1 VSRKLLPW
9 FCWIGCFLLAA
20 CGENAA
26 FRRWEQAWEQAS
38 KSNYPTA
45 ADEAIPSA
53 EEVRRELEQYRML
66 AESFNEIRISALEKS
81 NRERWNHYASELKA
95 ALANR
100 DHLIEDP
107 AVFDIGGTLGALLQ
121 PGSGVL
127 SERLTRIEKCLA
139 HAPAYYET
147 AKALLQRPD
156 PERTLLAIEK
166 QLQTLRLIR
175 DALPELLETA
185 ALDETSK
192 QSFLEKTYR
201 AKLAVKDYLAFC
213 ESLHFEHSD
222 TTLVRS
228 LMK

>member
-1 VSRKLLPW
+1 M
-9 FCWIGCFLLAA
+9 FFLLLTA
-20 CGENAA
+20 CGEDAA
-26 FRRWEQAWEQAS
+26 FRRWERAWEQAP
-38 KSNYPTA
+38 KGLYPAA
-45 ADEAIPSA
+45 ADEVIPSA
-53 EEVRRELEQYRML
+53 EEVRRELEQYRTL
-66 AESFNEIRISALEKS
+66 AESFNEIRLSALEKS
-81 NRERWNHYASELKA
+81 NQERWNHYAAELKA

-121 PGSGVL
+121 PDSGAL
-127 SERLTRIEKCLA
+127 DEHLPRIEKCLA

-147 AKALLQRPD
+147 AKALLRRPD

-166 QLQTLRLIR
+166 QLQILRLLR
-175 DALPELLETA
+175 DSLPALLATSR
-185 ALDETSK
+185 LDEASK
-192 QSFLEKTYR
+192 RSFSEKAYF

-222 TTLVRS
+222 TTLVRR